1 MPTLK
6 SLIRMGADLTPAI
19 VGSLKCQQNS
29 FLKTYT
35 TTVVSCEEH
44 KSTDALSK
52 DNDKKSKGKKASGG
66 QPKIKYA
73 VELANTILFPEGG
86 GQPSDKGYIV
96 DSSGSKHF
104 VDFIKRDKLRAIH
117 LVDEPLNPG
126 DEVKLEV
133 DWKRRLDHM
142 QQHTGQH
149 LLSAILDKYEIPTLS
164 WSMGDLINYIEIP
177 RALSDEEVENIS
189 EEINDRISEAIDISV
204 EIPEKNL
211 VKQDKLPDDYDVEK
225 GVLRVIKIGELDQN
239 PCCGTHLQSTAQIL
253 SIALLHQTSVRGTN
267 SRLHF
272 LAGDRVRQYA
282 VNAQRILKQTSSDL
296 SCQMDEIND
305 KINNLNLN
313 YRKSNK
319 SLNSW
324 KDEVANILASQIVE
338 KFISGKEVVFLHRS
352 DPALD
357 FLSLVLKIVLKQVP
371 EGKTLVL
378 LAGEGKEGGSVI
390 VYSSSSEKSLEIGKH
405 LQSLV
410 SGLKGGGKGK
420 WQGKISAFEKGE
432 LESVLSYLESL

>member
-1 MPTLK
+1 
-6 SLIRMGADLTPAI
+6 
-19 VGSLKCQQNS
+19 
-29 FLKTYT
+29 
-35 TTVVSCEEH
+35 
-44 KSTDALSK
+44 
-52 DNDKKSKGKKASGG
+52 
-66 QPKIKYA
+66 
-73 VELANTILFPEGG
+73 
-86 GQPSDKGYIV
+86 
-96 DSSGSKHF
+96 
-104 VDFIKRDKLRAIH
+104 
-117 LVDEPLNPG
+117 
-126 DEVKLEV
+126 
-133 DWKRRLDHM
+133 
-142 QQHTGQH
+142 
-149 LLSAILDKYEIPTLS
+149 
-164 WSMGDLINYIEIP
+164 
-177 RALSDEEVENIS
+177 
-189 EEINDRISEAIDISV
+189 
-204 EIPEKNL
+204 
-211 VKQDKLPDDYDVEK
+211 
-225 GVLRVIKIGELDQN
+225 
-239 PCCGTHLQSTAQIL
+239 
-253 SIALLHQTSVRGTN
+253 
-267 SRLHF
+267 
-272 LAGDRVRQYA
+272 
-282 VNAQRILKQTSSDL
+282 
-296 SCQMDEIND
+296 MDEIND